1 MRTRQLAGR
10 AALAATLGL
19 SLLGLGTS
27 TAGADTSAALPIT
40 SYRDIA
46 VDGVHQRVFLSDP
59 IGGSVLVTDY
69 EGQVVQ
75 RISGAAGAWGLALSG
90 DSGTLYVALRDAGA
104 IAAIDTVTLR
114 ETARYDTGTGAGAY
128 AGPTSL
134 APAGGKIWFGY
145 STDTWNGALGSLDL
159 NGTEPAVTLGQ
170 RPGTFRGSPRL
181 ASTPGKP
188 DLLVA
193 AESDGND
200 ATVAVYDVSTGRAEV
215 RAQRVDPGPNG
226 CASLQDLAV
235 TPDAERVVVAC
246 AAPYYH
252 QAFRTADLADDG
264 RYATSSYP
272 NSVAVS
278 PDGTIA
284 AGIDGAYSPDLHL
297 FAQGDST
304 AFKSWDFPPSSDTQY
319 KADTLR
325 SAGLAWAP
333 DGSRIFAVTETGSSS
348 SVGLRVLDHPQVAT
362 SVTVQAPASS
372 PRNQDLALT
381 GRLKAPVG
389 FAAGSTVDIWR
400 LDDPTAG
407 EGILIGSATVA
418 ADGTFSYTDRPKA
431 KGHVQYTV
439 QYYGDARHTSAYG
452 SVVVDITSD

>member
-1 MRTRQLAGR
+1 LRTRQLAGR
-10 AALAATLGL
+10 ATLVAALGL
-19 SLLGLGTS
+19 SLLGLGTT

-46 VDGVHQRVFLSDP
+46 VDGIHQRVFLSDP

-75 RISGAAGAWGLALSG
+75 RISGAAGAWGLALSE

-181 ASTPGKP
+181 AATPGKP
-188 DLLVA
+188 ELLVA

-215 RAQRVDPGPNG
+215 QAQRVAPGPDG

-246 AAPYYH
+246 GWPYYH
-252 QAFRTADLADDG
+252 QAFSTTDLSDDG
-264 RYATSSYP
+264 RYATDSYP

-284 AGIDGAYSPDLHL
+284 AGLDGANSPDAHL
-297 FAQGDST
+297 FAQGDGT

-362 SVTVQAPASS
+362 GVTVQAPASS
-372 PRNQDLALT
+372 PRNQDLTLT
-381 GRLKAPVG
+381 GRLEAPVG
-389 FAAGSTVDIWR
+389 FAAGSSVDIWR

-407 EGILIGSATVA
+407 EGVLIGSATVA
-418 ADGTFSYTDRPKA
+418 ADGTFGYTDVPRA

-439 QYYGDARHTSAYG
+439 QYAGDARHTSAYG
-452 SVVVDITSD
+452 SVVVDVISD